1 MIWFD
6 AALEKHA
13 DDDLLRRSIATV
25 LSVDTDS
32 VDVIHDIAQIADM
45 PATCL
50 VTSEAFDDYS
60 QTISIYHSSDLHP
73 PLLLD
78 AASQLARL
86 LQRSLLVAN
95 DETTNPYSFILISGA
110 GEPSVVLVDPDA
122 LDENDRYVITSHT
135 SGISG
140 QSRESGK

>member
-1 MIWFD
+1 
-6 AALEKHA
+6 
-13 DDDLLRRSIATV
+13 
-25 LSVDTDS
+25 
-32 VDVIHDIAQIADM
+32 M

-50 VTSEAFDDYS
+50 VTWGSFDDFS
-60 QTISIYHSSDLHP
+60 QTISIYHSNDLHP
-73 PLLLD
+73 PPLLD
-78 AASQLARL
+78 SASQLARL
-86 LQRSLLVAN
+86 LQRSLLIAN

-135 SGISG
+135 SGMSG

>member
-13 DDDLLRRSIATV
+13 DDDLLRRSIAAV
-25 LSVDTDS
+25 LGIDTDS

-50 VTSEAFDDYS
+50 VTSGSFDDYS
-60 QTISIYHSSDLHP
+60 QIISIYHSNDLP
-73 PLLLD
+73 PPPLLD

-95 DETTNPYSFILISGA
+95 DETTNPYSFILISGT

-122 LDENDRYVITSHT
+122 LDENDRYVITSYT
-135 SGISG
+135 SGTSG
-140 QSRESGK
+140 RSPEAGK

>member
-6 AALEKHA
+6 ASLEKRA
-13 DDDLLRRSIATV
+13 DDDLLRRSIAAV
-25 LSVDTDS
+25 LCVDADS

-50 VTSEAFDDYS
+50 VSSESFDDYS
-60 QTISIYHSSDLHP
+60 QIISIYHSSDLHP
-73 PLLLD
+73 PPILE

-95 DETTNPYSFILISGA
+95 DETTNPYSFILISGT
-110 GEPSVVLVDPDA
+110 GEPSVVLVDPVE
-122 LDENDRYVITSHT
+122 LDENDRYVITSHIL
-135 SGISG
+135 GAGG
-140 QSRESGK
+140 QSRES

>member
-6 AALEKHA
+6 ASLEKHA
-13 DDDLLRRSIATV
+13 DDNLLRRSLAAL

-32 VDVIHDIAQIADM
+32 VDVIHDIAQITDM

-50 VTSEAFDDYS
+50 VTSKSFDDYS
-60 QTISIYHSSDLHP
+60 QIISIYHSSDLHP
-73 PLLLD
+73 PPILE

-86 LQRSLLVAN
+86 LQRSLLVAS
-95 DETTNPYSFILISGA
+95 DETANPYSFILISGT
-110 GEPSVVLVDPDA
+110 GEASVVLVDSDE

-135 SGISG
+135 SGASG
-140 QSRESGK
+140 QSRESDK